1 MNCEMC
7 IGFLMVSSSQG
18 AKIDLTLIGFVLT
31 ILRPGVAHAWL
42 PCNAA
47 SALCYCFLLLL
58 PFLSL
63 RAHGGRSPRP
73 QEGIVPT
80 HIACFYNATNKAFEY
95 ISMDHFLTSL

>member
-58 PFLSL
+58 PSLLLLSL
-63 RAHGGRSPRP
+63 PPGG
-73 QEGIVPT
+73 EDVP
-80 HIACFYNATNKAFEY
+80 
-95 ISMDHFLTSL
+95 DHLRRQLPSLCSDMLLLCRRYFQ